1 VLGVLADV
9 ELQRAAAAPAV
20 SADAAPGAAA
30 AQQQQQRAPAQPP
43 AAPQQQ
49 HQQQPAAQ
57 PPADPAATANLGRA
71 WSKADVATLA
81 RLAEDRA
88 FLLLTIPQHPP
99 GGELDWELISRHF
112 GR

>member
-1 VLGVLADV
+1 MLCVLADV
-9 ELQRAAAAPAV
+9 ELQRAAAAPATAAV
-20 SADAAPGAAA
+20 AAPVAA
-30 AQQQQQRAPAQPP
+30 AQQ
-43 AAPQQQ
+43 
-49 HQQQPAAQ
+49 QQQPAAQ
-57 PPADPAATANLGRA
+57 PPADQAATANLGRA